1 MRYDDAGKNITQDY
15 AGEGGFLYYLSSALL
30 FWQTEADSCVAVN
43 MARPGTDTNLIQLS
57 GSMALLWPLFL
68 TLCLSQFVE
77 TLSCALQGRQPSAE
91 TGMTIFEHSLAFA
104 EAETA
109 IIKPWEVAGKIA
121 PFAVSSA
128 GWAADSTDARI
139 TRAFLKGF
147 MNVPSEVLLIALISS
162 LSHLTSNVL
171 AVVDMRKR
179 FRLVNTSIWALSYMS
194 AFVWAIYRYVTMPIS
209 ANSSNAAALSLGLIR
224 FPTVC
229 VVGFIPHLVILL
241 GICVCAIVYG
251 LALLITAIS
260 PPDGVAPPSSI
271 KERLQTAYQNLQA
284 NVHLNAGT
292 SISVGWHDDFYT
304 SLLKAGFAILT
315 SASEAVYLNE
325 GVRVKVASMTW
336 LERKRYEE
344 LSKRRGLFYRK
355 TMDSIPSDMRI
366 PGGSIAH
373 GMASTDNKTTDGAT
387 SGYGVERK
395 SKSKDSET
403 EVLNASQF
411 QDRGVGFMQRHWR
424 WAMALRYIQGI
435 FWLAMGMTARSL
447 LYVLAKARI
456 NRQPRWLL
464 RLAGESRNSK
474 DALTSAGHALKTRR
488 DGLEFWM
495 IGSDG
500 SLRLPEN
507 NNVDVEVEMRR
518 RINTQARS
526 AELDFRSE
534 DERVAQQC
542 YDWWKAGG
550 WWGDEDGSGEF
561 SLPTSQLEDDTT
573 SMISMSTN
581 ANDEVFDE
589 DAWTSVS
596 DDDENTAGSGQ
607 RTPTQEHPFPSYY
620 STRESTP
627 FESGPINDALSAS
640 RLAELLDPQNRE
652 QQAEARMLARHL
664 RNERGVMT
672 RSRYN
677 RQVALE
683 QARILAHPGQRSK
696 LDASSSGIAGMSPEE
711 EERELESF
719 ILSRR
724 ANFLPSS
731 SKSSSLQDFPNSP
744 AGSHQFTSATDSKS
758 WQHGAEGMGSSGP
771 ACVVCQHNPRTILV
785 WPCGCLSMCDE
796 CRIGLATR
804 NYSNCICCRTTVG
817 AFSRI
822 WVP

>member
-1 MRYDDAGKNITQDY
+1 MRYGDPSKNITQDY
-15 AGEGGFLYYLSSALL
+15 AGEGGFLYYLASGLL
-30 FWQTEADSCVAVN
+30 FWQTEADSCTAVN
-43 MARPGTDTNLIQLS
+43 MATPGIDTNLIQLS
-57 GSMALLWPLFL
+57 GSLTLLWPLFL

-121 PFAVSSA
+121 PFAFSSA
-128 GWAADSTDARI
+128 TWASDSADARI

-147 MNVPSEVLLIALISS
+147 MNVPSEVLLIGLISS

-171 AVVDMRKR
+171 AVLDMRKR

-194 AFVWAIYRYVTMPIS
+194 AFVWAIYRYITMPMA
-209 ANSSNAAALSLGLIR
+209 ANSNAAALSLGLIR

-260 PPDGVAPPSSI
+260 PPEGVTPPSSI
-271 KERLQTAYQNLQA
+271 RERLQTAYQNLQA

-344 LSKRRGLFYRK
+344 LSKHRGVFYRK
-355 TMDSIPSDMRI
+355 TMDSIPPDMRI

-435 FWLAMGMTARSL
+435 FWLGMGMTARSTI
-447 LYVLAKARI
+447 YVLAKARI
-456 NRQPRWLL
+456 HRPPRWLL
-464 RLAGESRNSK
+464 RLAGERRSSK
-474 DALTSAGHALKTRR
+474 DALNSAGHALRTRR
-488 DGLEFWM
+488 DGLDFWM
-495 IGSDG
+495 LGADG
-500 SLRLPEN
+500 SLRLPDT
-507 NNVDVEVEMRR
+507 NNVDVEAEMRR
-518 RINTQARS
+518 RIQAQS
-526 AELDFRSE
+526 LPVDPTPRSE

-561 SLPTSQLEDDTT
+561 SLPISQLEDDTT

-581 ANDEVFDE
+581 NNDDAFDE
-589 DAWTSVS
+589 DAWVSVS
-596 DDDENTAGSGQ
+596 DDEDGGSGR
-607 RTPTQEHPFPSYY
+607 RTPTQSNPYPSFP
-620 STRESTP
+620 STREATP
-627 FESGPINDALSAS
+627 FESGPVNDALPAL

-683 QARILAHPGQRSK
+683 QARILAGPGQRSK
-696 LDASSSGIAGMSPEE
+696 LDSSSGGILGLSAEE

-719 ILSRR
+719 ILDRR
-724 ANFLPSS
+724 AAFLPSS
-731 SKSSSLQDFPNSP
+731 STKSSSQAPSVQQP
-744 AGSHQFTSATDSKS
+744 TSTTDSKS
-758 WQHGAEGMGSSGP
+758 WQQGAEGMGSSGP